1 MHLVI
6 AIPTFNRCE
15 KLKKNLDCFDK
26 QKMPKDVKISVA
38 ISNSASK
45 DHTEQFLNK
54 LENERSNFFIF
65 NQQTN
70 WTGGNYGFLEAILP
84 SDADWI
90 WYMGDDDHFP
100 STNSLLKMCEFL
112 SQNDTDKEL
121 VFVHACQAR
130 RSHGSGQI
138 CRNDVLSLCN
148 QFGYIEMLGWISSI
162 VMRVQPFRNALQKI
176 DKRVQIA
183 RNEPQLGNSQSA
195 FFHSSFLLEEI
206 HNKKGAFIDFP
217 FVEPQD
223 ESMTEDTRQ
232 RWKNENMGER
242 YIYIIDDLER
252 LRELGIPLKNLKP
265 SFFKYHKYHLWD
277 RFLIH
282 QLSTLDAF
290 GRGDKTDLVSVS
302 MQRFVKN
309 WERIS
314 KIIPFIEGATNRK
327 NLNIQFEIAIGLCN
341 LFVEKNFDP
350 LIREIITRQ
359 IELNSIETYDF
370 NINQQPKIID
380 EIGA

>member
-1 MHLVI
+1 MDDAMHLVI

-15 KLKKNLDCFDK
+15 KLKKNLECFDK
-26 QKMPKDVKISVA
+26 QQTPKDVKISVA
-38 ISNSASK
+38 ISNSAST

-54 LENERSNFFIF
+54 LDNERSNVFIF

-70 WTGGNYGFLEAILP
+70 WTGGNYGFLEAVLP
-84 SDADWI
+84 HDADWI

-100 STNSLLKMCEFL
+100 GTTSLLKMCEFL
-112 SQNDTDKEL
+112 GQHETDQEL

-130 RSHGSGQI
+130 RSRGSGLI
-138 CRNDVLSLCN
+138 CKSDVLSLCN
-148 QFGYIEMLGWISSI
+148 HFGYIEMLGWISSI

-183 RNEPQLGNSQSA
+183 RTEPLLGNSQSA

-223 ESMTEDTRQ
+223 KSMTEDTRQ
-232 RWKNENMGER
+232 RWQNENMGER
-242 YIYIIDDLER
+242 YIYVVDDLER
-252 LRELGIPLKNLKP
+252 LKELGIPLKDLRP

-290 GRGDKTDLVSVS
+290 GRGDKTDLVAVS

-314 KIIPFIEGATNRK
+314 KIIPLIEGATNRK
-327 NLNIQFEIAIGLCN
+327 NLTIQFEIAIGLCN
-341 LFVEKNFDP
+341 LYVEKNFDP
-350 LIREIITRQ
+350 LIREMITRQ
-359 IELNSIETYDF
+359 IELSSIETYDF
-370 NINQQPKIID
+370 NINQQPLNN
-380 EIGA
+380 